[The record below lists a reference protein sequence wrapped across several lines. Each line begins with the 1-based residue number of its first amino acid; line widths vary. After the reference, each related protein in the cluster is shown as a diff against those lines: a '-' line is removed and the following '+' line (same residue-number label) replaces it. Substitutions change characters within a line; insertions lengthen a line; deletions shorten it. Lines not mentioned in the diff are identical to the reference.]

1 MKKVLLTVTIAAL
14 LASLTGCYG
23 GAGELSNEYVTIKQ
37 YVGVEVEDVVQ
48 EETTEEDIDQVLDYM
63 MDQYI
68 RDNDLPED
76 TEIVRDGLST
86 TTDNVEDFRKEIRKQ
101 IDETKAESAKESL
114 ETRVWEKVIDN
125 TTVEKWPE
133 DRVEEVKQSWIEQY
147 ENYASEYG
155 MEYDEY
161 MEAIGL
167 TEDDVEEA
175 ARANVKQELIAELIA
190 EKHALRPTEE
200 ELQTALEEYAEEYMF
215 TNVDLLLE
223 AIPEEEMELLILQ
236 DRVKEWLAN
245 RCEVV
250 EPSKEEEQEQ
260 EEETSEAEEEA
271 ETQAEEELLQEEQT
285 ETSE

>member
-1 MKKVLLTVTIAAL
+1 
-14 LASLTGCYG
+14 
-23 GAGELSNEYVTIKQ
+23 
-37 YVGVEVEDVVQ
+37 
-48 EETTEEDIDQVLDYM
+48 
-63 MDQYI
+63 
-68 RDNDLPED
+68 
-76 TEIVRDGLST
+76 
-86 TTDNVEDFRKEIRKQ
+86 
-101 IDETKAESAKESL
+101 
-114 ETRVWEKVIDN
+114 
-125 TTVEKWPE
+125 
-133 DRVEEVKQSWIEQY
+133 
-147 ENYASEYG
+147 

-236 DRVKEWLAN
+236 DRVKEWLAD